1 MKSSCN
7 YRVKGGDRSRELYR
21 YLEVCQR
28 REGRFPSYREI
39 AAALGW
45 KSTNTVSYHI
55 ERLVREGLLE
65 KDPGKVRSFRLR
77 RYRRSRYLKRQAE
90 EFEIRATS
98 GKGGSL
104 NRNLWI
110 DRGWFGGEKLSVWE
124 LSGDAPL
131 PEGLKRGD
139 CLLVDSAAEPAVG
152 DLVLA
157 SVAEELLA
165 GRIFCEG
172 ESWRLLVS
180 EEPEEILILGEG
192 SLAGEILG
200 RVVGLLRRF

>member
-1 MKSSCN
+1 M
-7 YRVKGGDRSRELYR
+7 KGGDRSRELYR
-21 YLEVCQR
+21 YLEACQR
-28 REGRFPSYREI
+28 REGHFPSYREI
-39 AAALGW
+39 AVALGW

-55 ERLVREGLLE
+55 ERLMREGLLE

-90 EFEIRATS
+90 ELEIRPTS
-98 GKGGSL
+98 GKEGSP

-139 CLLVDSAAEPAVG
+139 CLLVDSAAKPDVG

-157 SVAEELLA
+157 SAGGESLA
-165 GRIFCEG
+165 GRIFYEG